1 MRKYLRVAWAW
12 FGDEMS
18 RRRLLRLCLIAGML
32 AGLFAHG
39 FMFANKIPNHDD
51 LYYDVD
57 ISGAGVE
64 SGRFALFFF
73 WKLFSNLSAPW
84 LNGILGV
91 GFLSC
96 AAALLSDAFGLRR
109 RWQALSLTLIVVV
122 FPENISLFCFMYE
135 AHVFALGVMFAAL
148 AAWLVPRGR
157 FGWLWA
163 VVVVVLATGIYQ
175 VYLLLATGLMVIAIL
190 REVSVGGHAW
200 KLTVRCAAAALAGLV
215 LYMLAAKLALR
226 LTGSALN
233 QYQGIDKMGS
243 LDVSAIPTKLA
254 QAYGTVFN
262 YFIADTP
269 IYLTKLM
276 RLAQGA
282 LALGG
287 VAAAVWIAVRAF
299 ARRQAMDGVLALGCM
314 AVLPVVMAG
323 IYFMGDDI
331 SVHSLVLYP
340 LVLLLLAPA
349 LLLPG
354 LLEGL
359 PHPNARR
366 VLAVALTVVCAVYG
380 LWGAVLS
387 NQAYY
392 KLYLAYTRSEHF
404 ANRMAARIEQ
414 TEGYVPGMTVAL
426 YGYVYG
432 YIPEGLVY
440 FEPDDTYRFTPMAG
454 IITEL
459 DYINFLTM
467 PKLLT
472 RMIGLPV
479 EATTTWQPQTEEET
493 AAVAAMP
500 SYPREGSISMVGDV
514 CVVKFG
520 TLNP

>member
-1 MRKYLRVAWAW
+1 M
-12 FGDEMS
+12 
-18 RRRLLRLCLIAGML
+18 
-32 AGLFAHG
+32 
-39 FMFANKIPNHDD
+39 
-51 LYYDVD
+51 
-57 ISGAGVE
+57 
-64 SGRFALFFF
+64 
-73 WKLFSNLSAPW
+73 
-84 LNGILGV
+84 
-91 GFLSC
+91 
-96 AAALLSDAFGLRR
+96 
-109 RWQALSLTLIVVV
+109 
-122 FPENISLFCFMYE
+122 
-135 AHVFALGVMFAAL
+135 
-148 AAWLVPRGR
+148 
-157 FGWLWA
+157 
-163 VVVVVLATGIYQ
+163 
-175 VYLLLATGLMVIAIL
+175 
-190 REVSVGGHAW
+190 
-200 KLTVRCAAAALAGLV
+200 
-215 LYMLAAKLALR
+215 
-226 LTGSALN
+226 
-233 QYQGIDKMGS
+233 
-243 LDVSAIPTKLA
+243 
-254 QAYGTVFN
+254 
-262 YFIADTP
+262 
-269 IYLTKLM
+269 
-276 RLAQGA
+276 
-282 LALGG
+282 
-287 VAAAVWIAVRAF
+287 IAVRAF
-299 ARRQAMDGVLALGCM
+299 ARRQAMDGVLAMGCM

>member
-12 FGDEMS
+12 LGDEMS

-276 RLAQGA
+276 RLA
-282 LALGG
+282 
-287 VAAAVWIAVRAF
+287 
-299 ARRQAMDGVLALGCM
+299 
-314 AVLPVVMAG
+314 
-323 IYFMGDDI
+323 
-331 SVHSLVLYP
+331 
-340 LVLLLLAPA
+340 
-349 LLLPG
+349 
-354 LLEGL
+354 
-359 PHPNARR
+359 
-366 VLAVALTVVCAVYG
+366 
-380 LWGAVLS
+380 
-387 NQAYY
+387 
-392 KLYLAYTRSEHF
+392 
-404 ANRMAARIEQ
+404 
-414 TEGYVPGMTVAL
+414 
-426 YGYVYG
+426 
-432 YIPEGLVY
+432 
-440 FEPDDTYRFTPMAG
+440 
-454 IITEL
+454 
-459 DYINFLTM
+459 
-467 PKLLT
+467 
-472 RMIGLPV
+472 
-479 EATTTWQPQTEEET
+479 
-493 AAVAAMP
+493 
-500 SYPREGSISMVGDV
+500 
-514 CVVKFG
+514 
-520 TLNP
+520 

>member
-12 FGDEMS
+12 LGDEMS

-243 LDVSAIPTKLA
+243 LDVSAIPHQAGAGVRDGIQLLYRRHAHLFDQADAPCAGGAGAGRRGCCRLDCGTRFRA
-254 QAYGTVFN
+254 QTGHG
-262 YFIADTP
+262 
-269 IYLTKLM
+269 
-276 RLAQGA
+276 RGA
-282 LALGG
+282 GDGLHGG
-287 VAAAVWIAVRAF
+287 ASRG
-299 ARRQAMDGVLALGCM
+299 DGR
-314 AVLPVVMAG
+314 
-323 IYFMGDDI
+323 
-331 SVHSLVLYP
+331 H
-340 LVLLLLAPA
+340 LLH
-349 LLLPG
+349 G
-354 LLEGL
+354 
-359 PHPNARR
+359 R
-366 VLAVALTVVCAVYG
+366 
-380 LWGAVLS
+380 
-387 NQAYY
+387 
-392 KLYLAYTRSEHF
+392 
-404 ANRMAARIEQ
+404 
-414 TEGYVPGMTVAL
+414 
-426 YGYVYG
+426 
-432 YIPEGLVY
+432 
-440 FEPDDTYRFTPMAG
+440 
-454 IITEL
+454 
-459 DYINFLTM
+459 
-467 PKLLT
+467 
-472 RMIGLPV
+472 
-479 EATTTWQPQTEEET
+479 
-493 AAVAAMP
+493 
-500 SYPREGSISMVGDV
+500 
-514 CVVKFG
+514 
-520 TLNP
+520 